1 MMEHTIPLL
10 TALDERFSGIKDL
23 YGLPHF
29 VTRKPGFE
37 SLCLIILEQQ
47 VSLNSAKASFDKLKN
62 LTGEFT
68 PQNIIKFTDAEFR
81 ECGVSRHKTVYIRN
95 LAAAILDGNVSLE
108 SFIEKDH
115 DTVRKELVALKG
127 IGNWTA
133 DIYLMF
139 CLQSP
144 DILPLGDIGILS
156 AIKDVWGFTTIEEIE
171 EHSKNWKPYR
181 TTAAFF
187 LWHYYLKK
195 RNRVFPY

>member
-1 MMEHTIPLL
+1 MEHTIPLL
-10 TALDERFSGIKDL
+10 VQLDTKFAAIADL
-23 YGLPHF
+23 YGMPGF
-29 VTRKPGFE
+29 VGRKPGFE
-37 SLCLIILEQQ
+37 SLCLMILEQQ

-62 LTGEFT
+62 LIEEFT
-68 PQNIIKFTDAEFR
+68 PQNSIEITDQEFR
-81 ECGVSRHKTVYIRN
+81 QCGVSRQKTAYIRN
-95 LAAAILDGNVSLE
+95 LAEAILNGNIFLE

-139 CLQSP
+139 CLQAP
-144 DILPLGDIGILS
+144 DILPLGDIGIIS
-156 AIKDVWGFTTIEEIE
+156 AIKDVWGFTTLEEIKG
-171 EHSKNWKPYR
+171 HSEKWKPYR

-195 RNRVFPY
+195 RNRIFPH